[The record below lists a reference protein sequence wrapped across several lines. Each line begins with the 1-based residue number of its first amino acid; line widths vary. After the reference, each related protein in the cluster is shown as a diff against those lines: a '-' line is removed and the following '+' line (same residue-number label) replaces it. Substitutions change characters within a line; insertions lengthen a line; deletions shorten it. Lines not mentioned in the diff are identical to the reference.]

1 MDYKRIYDQLIQK
14 RRDNPIT
21 RKEQYVECHHI
32 MPKSEGGNDDE
43 SNLVNLTARE
53 HYVAHLLLAR
63 IYNDYKM
70 WAAVWGMATGWRYY
84 KKTNHT
90 VNSRTYEIVREN
102 FVKSL
107 RKHMLGGHLSDDTKR
122 KISKATM
129 GRNPWNKGKSSGFE
143 GHHHSEE
150 HKQKISRLLTGRIFS
165 DEHKRKISEAK
176 KGKHLNLSEGARRRL
191 SERMRN
197 RVVTAE
203 TRRKIILINTGR
215 KHSEE
220 TRRKISE
227 AKKRYYQI
235 EDNRKKHSTMMK
247 GRVSPNKGLHVF
259 NDGKK
264 MVYADIC
271 PSGFVEGRLKKVNKD

>member
-21 RKEQYVECHHI
+21 RKEQYVECHHVV
-32 MPKSEGGNDDE
+32 PRSEGGSDNE
-43 SNLVNLTARE
+43 NNLVNLTARE
-53 HYVAHLLLAR
+53 HYVAHLLLAK
-63 IYNDYKM
+63 IYDDHKM

-84 KKTNHT
+84 KKTHPT
-90 VNSRTYEIVREN
+90 VSSRTYEVVREN

-107 RKHMLGGHLSDDTKR
+107 RNHMIGGHLSDSTKR

-129 GRNPWNKGKSSGFE
+129 GRKPWNKGKSSGFKY
-143 GHHHSEE
+143 HHHSEE
-150 HKQKISRLLTGRIFS
+150 HRQKISRLLTGRTLS

-176 KGKHLNLSEGARRRL
+176 KGKHLHLSEDARRQL

-197 RVVTAE
+197 RVITDE
-203 TRRKIILINTGR
+203 TRHKIVLMNTGR

-227 AKKRYYQI
+227 ARKRYYQI

-264 MVYADIC
+264 MVYAPSC
-271 PSGFVEGRLKKVNKD
+271 PPGFVEGRLKR